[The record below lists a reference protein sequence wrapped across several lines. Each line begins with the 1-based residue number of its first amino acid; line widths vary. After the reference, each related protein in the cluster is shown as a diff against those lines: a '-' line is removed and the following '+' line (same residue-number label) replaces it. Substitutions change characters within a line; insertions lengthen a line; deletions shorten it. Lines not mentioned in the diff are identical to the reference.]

1 MARKPDFQRD
11 RNPLKTLVYCMAVI
25 ILLACVAGL
34 YLNSRARHA
43 RFDEQ
48 VARAAE
54 NETEYV
60 MKRREPATESESETE
75 TEAATEAATEQ
86 ETETEGTDY
95 EVSVLV
101 LNGTQ
106 RPGVAGY
113 WQEELEEAG
122 YTNVS
127 SASYNQE
134 VEEITTIHAGSEE
147 EAEPFL
153 EFFSDGVYE
162 ESAVDEESIEP
173 EEGEEV
179 PEDCDVYI
187 VIGRGDVPET

>member
-75 TEAATEAATEQ
+75 TEAVTEAATEQ

-101 LNGTQ
+101 
-106 RPGVAGY
+106 
-113 WQEELEEAG
+113 
-122 YTNVS
+122 
-127 SASYNQE
+127 
-134 VEEITTIHAGSEE
+134 
-147 EAEPFL
+147 
-153 EFFSDGVYE
+153 
-162 ESAVDEESIEP
+162 
-173 EEGEEV
+173 
-179 PEDCDVYI
+179 
-187 VIGRGDVPET
+187 

>member
-1 MARKPDFQRD
+1 
-11 RNPLKTLVYCMAVI
+11 MAVI

-48 VARAAE
+48 VARVAE

-75 TEAATEAATEQ
+75 TEAVTEAATEQ

-113 WQEELEEAG
+113 WQDELEEA
-122 YTNVS
+122 
-127 SASYNQE
+127 A
-134 VEEITTIHAGSEE
+134 I
-147 EAEPFL
+147 PM
-153 EFFSDGVYE
+153 
-162 ESAVDEESIEP
+162 
-173 EEGEEV
+173 
-179 PEDCDVYI
+179 
-187 VIGRGDVPET
+187 

>member
-11 RNPLKTLVYCMAVI
+11 RTPLNTLVYCRAVI

-127 SASYNQE
+127 SASYNRE
-134 VEEITTIHAGSEE
+134 VEETTTIHANSEE

-153 EFFSDGVYE
+153 EFFPDGVYE
-162 ESAVDEESIEP
+162 EETVDEESIEP

>member
-127 SASYNQE
+127 SASYNRE
-134 VEEITTIHAGSEE
+134 VEETTTIHANSEE

-153 EFFSDGVYE
+153 EFFPDGVYE
-162 ESAVDEESIEP
+162 EETVDEESIEP

>member
-1 MARKPDFQRD
+1 M
-11 RNPLKTLVYCMAVI
+11 
-25 ILLACVAGL
+25 
-34 YLNSRARHA
+34 
-43 RFDEQ
+43 
-48 VARAAE
+48 
-54 NETEYV
+54 
-60 MKRREPATESESETE
+60 
-75 TEAATEAATEQ
+75 
-86 ETETEGTDY
+86 
-95 EVSVLV
+95 
-101 LNGTQ
+101 
-106 RPGVAGY
+106 AGY